1 MKPAI
6 IAPAMAILICIA
18 SLREMAT
25 TGRTGRSERRFRA
38 VLSGVAA
45 EPAPAPCTL
54 GGFQIASM
62 PPEWAAA
69 RLIAGRGGNA
79 DGYAGGAWRRQAAAG
94 ISRTRARIAADAHR
108 RRRRDRAPPRG
119 DAGDRRRADRARH
132 LPDAAAEVARRR
144 RARSLDLH
152 RGPR

>member
-54 GGFQIASM
+54 GGFQIAAI

-69 RLIAGRGGNA
+69 RLAGRGGNA
-79 DGYAGGAWRRQAAAG
+79 DGHAGGTWRRQAAAG
-94 ISRTRARIAADAHR
+94 ICRTRPRI
-108 RRRRDRAPPRG
+108 
-119 DAGDRRRADRARH
+119 
-132 LPDAAAEVARRR
+132 
-144 RARSLDLH
+144 
-152 RGPR
+152 